1 MVEVIKMIWMVI
13 KSSVVTVLYMLII
26 KVCPFAGVPQTE
38 ENRLPL
44 FVALT
49 CIFFVGNLAMR
60 KLKEFAI
67 LNNPNSEFEL
77 KKE

>member
-1 MVEVIKMIWMVI
+1 MIGVIKMLRMVI
-13 KSSVVTVLYMLII
+13 KSSAISVLYMLII
-26 KVCPFAGVPQTE
+26 KMYPFTGVPLTE
-38 ENRLPL
+38 ENTLPL

-49 CIFFVGNLAMR
+49 SIFLVGNLALR

-67 LNNPNSEFEL
+67 LNNTNSEFEL

>member
-1 MVEVIKMIWMVI
+1 MLWMVI
-13 KSSVVTVLYMLII
+13 KSSAISVLYMLII
-26 KVCPFAGVPQTE
+26 KMYPFFGVPLTE
-38 ENRLPL
+38 ENTLPL

-49 CIFFVGNLAMR
+49 SIFFVGNLALR

-67 LNNPNSEFEL
+67 LNNTNSEFEL